1 MAETKNKKSK
11 KLYCDFETT
20 VTGDPNQSYTEVRSF
35 AVIESDAPN
44 EYDSV
49 TVGYSME
56 EFFKKLF
63 SYRNG
68 TTIAYFHNEK
78 FDGSFILDYL
88 LKHGFKVGMILIE
101 GFTNSEEDKEV
112 MKHAKKDLLHDE
124 FICLISAKGQW
135 YSITIK
141 HNSRIYEI
149 RDTYKLIPFSLRE
162 IGRSFKTE
170 HQKLEMDYICDSEY
184 ASECRPLT
192 DEEVQYQKNDVLVL
206 KEAMNIMEAEG
217 HTKMT
222 IGSCCMHEFKSKY
235 HPLAFKQQ
243 FPNLY
248 EVNIATLQFGS
259 ETMGDYIRNSYK
271 GGWCYLN
278 PKWANIH
285 FQNVNGTTADV
296 NSLYPS
302 MMHSDSGNYYPVGNG
317 HLFKGDLPDY
327 LKNRKDVYYF
337 IRVKTRFYLKDGY
350 LPTIQI
356 KNSMLYH
363 PRQWLTSSD
372 YVDKEGNH
380 FRYLMDNGEKYQM
393 IPTLTLTMTDWE
405 MLQKHYNLED
415 TEILDG
421 VWFNARIGLFDEYI
435 NKYAEI
441 KMNAPKGAKRQ
452 IAKLFLNNLY
462 GKFATSTDASYKVPF
477 LGDDDVVHFYSI
489 DSSKI
494 AKAGYIPIGSAV
506 TSYSRAFT
514 ITAAQKNYNNFVY
527 ADTDSIHVLC
537 EPDDIIGAPEDPV
550 KFNHWKYEA
559 CWDEAI
565 FVRAKTYIEH
575 VTHEDREELEKPY
588 YNVKCAGMP
597 DRAKANYQ
605 AKILYEPLKD
615 TDDIKE
621 YEAKI
626 GVKNLTKTEIEFHK
640 SPKMSLE
647 DFKVGLAVPGSL
659 KPKRVKGGIVLLNGE
674 YVMRPSLF

>member
-1 MAETKNKKSK
+1 MAGTK
-11 KLYCDFETT
+11 LFCDFETT
-20 VTGDPNQSYTEVRSF
+20 VTGDINQSETEVWSF
-35 AVIESDAPN
+35 ASVESDVEN
-44 EYDSV
+44 CYENV
-49 TVGYSME
+49 TVGGSIE
-56 EFFKKLF
+56 AFFDKLF

-68 TTIAYFHNEK
+68 TTTAYFHNEK
-78 FDGSFILDYL
+78 FDGSFIIDYL
-88 LKHGFKVGMILIE
+88 LKNGFKVGMILLE
-101 GFTNSEEDKEV
+101 GFTNTEEDKEV
-112 MKHAKKDLLHDE
+112 MKHAKKDLKNKE
-124 FICLISAKGQW
+124 FICLISSKGQW

-141 HNSRIYEI
+141 YKSKIYEI
-149 RDTYKLIPFSLRE
+149 RDTYKLLPFSLKK
-162 IGRSFKTE
+162 IGKDFQTE
-170 HQKLEMDYICDSEY
+170 HQKLEMEYIGERY
-184 ASECRPLT
+184 ANCPMT
-192 DEEVQYQKNDVLVL
+192 EEEIQYQKNDVLVL

-235 HPLAFKQQ
+235 HPLAFAQK

-248 EVNIATLQFGS
+248 EVNIAKLQFGS

-278 PKWANIH
+278 PKWANHH
-285 FQNVNGTTADV
+285 FVNVNGTTADV

-302 MMHSDSGNYYPVGNG
+302 MMHSDSGNFYPVGDG

-327 LKNRKDVYYF
+327 LKGKNNIYYF
-337 IRVKTRFYLKDGY
+337 IRVKTRFYLKEGY

-356 KNSMLYH
+356 KNSLLYH

-380 FRYLMDNGEKYQM
+380 FRYLMDNDKEVQM

-405 MLQKHYNLED
+405 LLQKHYNLED

-421 VWFNARIGLFDEYI
+421 VWFNAEKGLFDEYI

-441 KMNAPKGAKRQ
+441 KMKSKGAKRQ

-477 LGDDDVVHFYSI
+477 IGDDGVVHFYTI

-494 AKAGYIPIGSAV
+494 KKAGYIPIGSAI

-514 ITAAQKNYNNFVY
+514 ITAAQKNYDKFIY
-527 ADTDSIHVLC
+527 SDTDSIHLLC
-537 EPDDIIGAPEDPV
+537 GPDDIIGAPEDPV
-550 KFNHWKYEA
+550 KFNHWKYES

-575 VTHEDREELEKPY
+575 ITHEDREEVENPY
-588 YNVKCAGMP
+588 YAIRCAGMP
-597 DRAKANYQ
+597 DRAKANYE

-621 YEAKI
+621 YEEKI
-626 GVKNLTKTEIEFHK
+626 GVKNLTKSEISFHMK
-640 SPKMSLE
+640 PKMTIE
-647 DFKVGLAVPGSL
+647 DFKVGLCVPGSL
-659 KPKRVKGGIVLLNGE
+659 KPKRIRGGIVLLNGE